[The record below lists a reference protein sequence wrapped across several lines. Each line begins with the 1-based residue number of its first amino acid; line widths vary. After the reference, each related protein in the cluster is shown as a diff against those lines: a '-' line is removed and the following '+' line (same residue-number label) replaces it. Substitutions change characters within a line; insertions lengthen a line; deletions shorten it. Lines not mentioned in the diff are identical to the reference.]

1 MLELGLRFWL
11 APLAGVRPGGR
22 PTFLSRD
29 KKVGKEARPA
39 LPTTLRFATGDLI
52 LEVRPAHGRT
62 RLRAQGLCART
73 TAVSQMLKF

>member
-1 MLELGLRFWL
+1 MLELDLRFWL

-39 LPTTLRFATGDLI
+39 AHDPSLRYG
-52 LEVRPAHGRT
+52 RPALGGMRG
-62 RLRAQGLCART
+62 AP
-73 TAVSQMLKF
+73 